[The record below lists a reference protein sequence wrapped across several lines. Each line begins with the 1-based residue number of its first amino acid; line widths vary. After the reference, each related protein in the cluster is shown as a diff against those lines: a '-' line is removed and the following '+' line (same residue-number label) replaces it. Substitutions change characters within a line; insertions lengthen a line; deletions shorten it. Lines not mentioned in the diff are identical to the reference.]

1 MNFSTKLREH
11 FPGAEIRENVPLGKM
26 TTFRCGGNAACF
38 VSPKDARELSE
49 LLTFLRDEGEAV
61 FLLGRG
67 SNILVSDSGF
77 SGTVLSMREHFS
89 DIAVSDDGKIRAGSG
104 ALMPD
109 VSREALSRGLSGLE
123 FMAGIPGTI
132 GGGVRMNAGAYGS
145 EIRDIILEATLLL
158 PDGTVRYFK
167 KDELALSYRHSRIPE
182 LSAVVIEAVFQGI
195 PKKTEE
201 IRARMDDL
209 QQRRRDKQPLNYGSA
224 GSTFKRPEG
233 YFAGKLIQDAGMKGF
248 RIGDAAISEKHAGF
262 VVNLGS
268 ASSSDVYRVISAVQ
282 REVMRQF
289 SVRLEREVILLG
301 DFPEEDAPVDA
312 VIQGESDVI
321 FS

>member
-109 VSREALSRGLSGLE
+109 VSRAALSRGLSGLE

-209 QQRRRDKQPLNYGSA
+209 QQRR
-224 GSTFKRPEG
+224 
-233 YFAGKLIQDAGMKGF
+233 
-248 RIGDAAISEKHAGF
+248 GDAAISEKHAGF

-312 VIQGESDVI
+312 VIQEESDVI